1 VRGWNTATEMK
12 SFDEEVTAD
21 GVRDQAYLLAGG
33 HV

>member
-1 VRGWNTATEMK
+1 MK